1 MGLQSFERAL
11 ANMVDSVFSRSS
23 RNSTIRPVELG
34 RRLLREMD
42 DHRSV
47 DVKGRRIVPNIF
59 TFHLSPRDHAGFA
72 DIEHA
77 LVHEL
82 GEAAREYARDEGY
95 HFVGPVQ
102 IDVVVDNALKPGRF
116 GIASSL
122 RESGGAAEQAPA
134 PQQQQQPQYQEAPAY
149 AASAPAAAAPA
160 AQDQNFAIVE
170 APQVVDP
177 FREQAAVAPAAPAP
191 APAVPVAPAHEPAP
205 LAAPATPARIG
216 SSVGRLQLPSG
227 ERVTVGHRVVTL
239 GRLPECTVTLNDP
252 NVSRRHAEIHPGSEL
267 TIVDLGSTNG
277 TKVNGLRIDGERV
290 LVDGDI
296 ISLGSSH
303 LRFEASNA
311 SV

>member
-11 ANMVDSVFSRSS
+11 GNMVDSVFSRSS

-47 DVKGRRIVPNIF
+47 DVKGRRIVPNSF

-95 HFVGPVQ
+95 HFVGPVSVE
-102 IDVVVDNALKPGRF
+102 IVVDNALKPGRF
-116 GIASSL
+116 GIASNL
-122 RESGGAAEQAPA
+122 RESGAAEPA
-134 PQQQQQPQYQEAPAY
+134 PVSQPQYHEAPAY
-149 AASAPAAAAPA
+149 APAGAAVADDAS
-160 AQDQNFAIVE
+160 FAVVE

-177 FREQAAVAPAAPAP
+177 FREQPPAAPAYVPP
-191 APAVPVAPAHEPAP
+191 APVAPMAP
-205 LAAPATPARIG
+205 PSHLDAATPSRIG
-216 SSVGRLQLPSG
+216 SAVGRLQLPSG
-227 ERVTVGHRVVTL
+227 ERVTLGHRVVTL
-239 GRLPECTVTLNDP
+239 GRLPECTVTLSDP
-252 NVSRRHAEIHPGSEL
+252 NVSRRHAEIRPGSEL

-311 SV
+311 ST